1 MLIDFSIFIDY
12 APALLLGFWMTIKIV
27 IGAILLGMPFGLILA
42 LGRRSRLK
50 IIRLSVISFIEIFR
64 NTPFIIQ
71 VFMFFYVLPFFGLR
85 LSAEYIGALALAA
98 FGSAY
103 FAEVIRSG
111 IDAVPKGQFDS
122 ARAAGMSDWQ
132 VMRYIILP
140 QTLPIILPAMTNQTL
155 SLVKESAILST
166 ITVGELTMAAI
177 TVQGATF
184 RPFEAFIMVAILYWG
199 LNETIAIS
207 MRLIEKKVSAG
218 RTRSSNVIGMRSA
231 SDMKNEA

>member
-1 MLIDFSIFIDY
+1 
-12 APALLLGFWMTIKIV
+12 
-27 IGAILLGMPFGLILA
+27 
-42 LGRRSRLK
+42 
-50 IIRLSVISFIEIFR
+50 
-64 NTPFIIQ
+64 
-71 VFMFFYVLPFFGLR
+71 
-85 LSAEYIGALALAA
+85 
-98 FGSAY
+98 
-103 FAEVIRSG
+103 
-111 IDAVPKGQFDS
+111 
-122 ARAAGMSDWQ
+122 
-132 VMRYIILP
+132 
-140 QTLPIILPAMTNQTL
+140 MTNQTL

>member
-85 LSAEYIGALALAA
+85 LSAEYIGVLALAA

-111 IDAVPKGQFDS
+111 IDSVPKGQFDS

-132 VMRYIILP
+132 IMRYIILP

>member
-27 IGAILLGMPFGLILA
+27 IGAILLGMPFSLILA

-85 LSAEYIGALALAA
+85 LSAEYIGVLALAA

-111 IDAVPKGQFDS
+111 IDAVPKG
-122 ARAAGMSDWQ
+122 
-132 VMRYIILP
+132 I
-140 QTLPIILPAMTNQTL
+140 
-155 SLVKESAILST
+155 
-166 ITVGELTMAAI
+166 
-177 TVQGATF
+177 
-184 RPFEAFIMVAILYWG
+184 
-199 LNETIAIS
+199 
-207 MRLIEKKVSAG
+207 
-218 RTRSSNVIGMRSA
+218 
-231 SDMKNEA
+231 